1 MIDWTKD
8 LEWKVDGND
17 WKPAD
22 LVCSNKCSDQ
32 TSHIV
37 SALDSNRPTPIYML
51 VDNLGKSIQG
61 MFTNKFT
68 EYNDLIIRNK
78 PNTYGFR
85 ITYTN
90 GNYHHKKIS
99 GENEK
104 EAFKELLDSIILE
117 KVDYITRLGQKT
129 ASESN
134 DSKPAKVI
142 VPENTFSFKVA
153 I

>member
-17 WKPAD
+17 WKPAE
-22 LVCSNKCSDQ
+22 LVCSMIALGGDIER
-32 TSHIV
+32 HIIRIKV
-37 SALDSNRPTPIYML
+37 ESCDRYVMVNNMGSSMQILQWEFNP
-51 VDNLGKSIQG
+51 
-61 MFTNKFT
+61 
-68 EYNDLIIRNK
+68 YNDLIIRNK

-104 EAFKELLDSIILE
+104 EAFKELLDSINIE
-117 KVDYITRLGQKT
+117 KVDYIVRLGQKR

-134 DSKPAKVI
+134 DSKQAKVI
-142 VPENTFSFKVA
+142 VPENNFSFKVA

>member
-8 LEWKVDGND
+8 LEWKVEGND
-17 WKPAD
+17 WKPAE
-22 LVCSNKCSDQ
+22 LICSNEYSQK

-37 SALDSNRPTPIYML
+37 RVLHGERAIYVV
-51 VDNLGKSIQG
+51 VDNYGKSIQG
-61 MFTNKFT
+61 MFTHKFT

-78 PNTYGFR
+78 PNEYGFR

-90 GNYHHKKIS
+90 GNYFHKKIS

-134 DSKPAKVI
+134 DSKQAKVI